1 MSEWVDLFHVLS
13 EIVLV
18 LIIVRL
24 QYELFCVRRAIGD
37 FLQYVNDLKEMGILI
52 SKPSFGTKR
61 GSGSSTVEKAKE

>member
-24 QYELFCVRRAIGD
+24 QYELFCVRTAIQKFRWFVGWLA
-37 FLQYVNDLKEMGILI
+37 FGVISYVVFRILYYVLGVI
-52 SKPSFGTKR
+52 G
-61 GSGSSTVEKAKE
+61 